1 MFGEREN
8 RPMSKKANPAALL
21 PILVF
26 LVLYL
31 GLGLIFE
38 YVLKIPMGFYSIPI
52 VVIFLIAL
60 LVACC
65 QNRALS
71 FDDKLTLMG
80 QGIGDKNIVTMILIF
95 LVAGIFVGVMSGLLG
110 VGGGTIMVPIFRLA
124 FGMSPLASTATSLF
138 AIIPTS
144 ISGMASH
151 MRAKTCVPKLGVAL
165 GIGGA
170 LTSPVGVW
178 LASVSPGWLVI
189 VVAALVVGLSAYKMF
204 RKAIKAPRVALSC
217 RKAHTADAAATSA
230 LADSPEPAVSNPI
243 PTQPNLTRKHYLQG
257 AGIGLVA
264 GLASGYVGVG
274 GGFIMVPMMLAIL
287 SIPMSLAAG
296 IDLVRAAGDTA
307 QDCQN
312 YLIAFVPVYSGIA
325 AAGGQTAGAL
335 VYSGMFFAMA
345 QFLAAVIFLVKPP
358 WKAHGVLSHDCTTI
372 YTAAF
377 FQSSHTFTRLLS
389 Q

>member
-1 MFGEREN
+1 MDLFLQF
-8 RPMSKKANPAALL
+8 AAPAL
-21 PILVF
+21 
-26 LVLYL
+26 
-31 GLGLIFE
+31 
-38 YVLKIPMGFYSIPI
+38 
-52 VVIFLIAL
+52 
-60 LVACC
+60 
-65 QNRALS
+65 
-71 FDDKLTLMG
+71 
-80 QGIGDKNIVTMILIF
+80 
-95 LVAGIFVGVMSGLLG
+95 AGIFVGVMSGLLG

-144 ISGMASH
+144 ISGVASH

-204 RKAIKAPRVALSC
+204 RKALKAPRVAPSC
-217 RKAHTADAAATSA
+217 RTAHTADAAATCGSASRGEAEGLRTEVRGASAFSTGCTTTGA
-230 LADSPEPAVSNPI
+230 LADSSEPASRQNK
-243 PTQPNLTRKHYLQG
+243 PNLTRKQYLQG

-296 IDLVRAAGDTA
+296 TSLIAIMILAIPGVIEQAILGNINYFAGISIVVGTIPGAVIGARLVRVIPER
-307 QDCQN
+307 Q
-312 YLIAFVPVYSGIA
+312 LRFAF
-325 AAGGQTAGAL
+325 GGFLL
-335 VYSGMFFAMA
+335 V
-345 QFLAAVIFLVKPP
+345 AAV
-358 WKAHGVLSHDCTTI
+358 
-372 YTAAF
+372 
-377 FQSSHTFTRLLS
+377 LLMLNEFGILG
-389 Q
+389 